1 MLYAA
6 CICLV
11 RERAERRRKMDE
23 LVQTIDLVNAALLLT
38 LNIVLTVRF
47 TQWENRFS
55 DLYDELKRRSEEDNP

>member
-1 MLYAA
+1 
-6 CICLV
+6 
-11 RERAERRRKMDE
+11 MDE